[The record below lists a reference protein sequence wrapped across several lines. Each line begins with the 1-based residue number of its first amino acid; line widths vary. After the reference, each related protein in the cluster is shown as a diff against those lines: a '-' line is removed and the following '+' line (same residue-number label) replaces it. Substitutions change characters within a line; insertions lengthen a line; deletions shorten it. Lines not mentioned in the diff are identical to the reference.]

1 MQHDLLAQPKQ
12 SHQKSLGKTCVKVD
26 LHICSKSKQ
35 TFSLAAQSVGFTAKG
50 DHYTKV
56 KKVYFE
62 V

>member
-35 TFSLAAQSVGFTAKG
+35 TLALRLSLWVLLQ
-50 DHYTKV
+50 KV
-56 KKVYFE
+56 IITLR
-62 V
+62 